1 MGMNRRKKKVRRSS
15 ARDQGKIRGAI
26 KPRAIGFALLG
37 AAVIAAVIAWSPV
50 GGALTGLTTGGSG
63 SPSHRAAI
71 IDQLGLTA
79 PNAAFADDA
88 TAELEQAGYS
98 VDYYSAEQ
106 VTVDLYRGLPD
117 HDYDLVLLRT
127 HSTSV
132 VSRGAEEVSSVALFT
147 NEPYDETKYY
157 EDQRAGRLGFASYT
171 DGGELLFGITA
182 DFIEN
187 SMLGRFDDTLIV
199 MMGCDGLKN
208 ERAAEAFIGKGASS
222 FISWD
227 QFVTA
232 PHTDAATERLLEH
245 LLRERLSPADAV
257 RQTMLEVGPDKY
269 YGAVL
274 KAYPPA
280 E

>member
-1 MGMNRRKKKVRRSS
+1 MSARKTKARRSPG
-15 ARDQGKIRGAI
+15 RDHGKIRGAI
-26 KPRAIGFALLG
+26 KLPAIGFALLG
-37 AAVIAAVIAWSPV
+37 AAVIAAGIA
-50 GGALTGLTTGGSG
+50 GLTIGGSG

-79 PNAAFADDA
+79 PNAAFANDA

-132 VSRGAEEVSSVALFT
+132 ISRGAEEVSSVALFT

-157 EDQRAGRLGFASYT
+157 DDQRAGRLGFASYT

-187 SMLGRFDDTLIV
+187 SMIGRFNDTLIV

-232 PHTDAATERLLEH
+232 THTDTATQLLLKH
-245 LLRERLSPADAV
+245 LLDNGLSPVQAV
-257 RQTMLEVGPDKY
+257 DQTMLEVGPDPH